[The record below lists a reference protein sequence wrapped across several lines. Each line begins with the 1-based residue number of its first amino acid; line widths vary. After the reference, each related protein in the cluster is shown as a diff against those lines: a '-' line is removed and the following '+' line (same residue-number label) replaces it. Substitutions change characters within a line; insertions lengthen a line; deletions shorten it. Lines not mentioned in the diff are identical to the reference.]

1 MRTMELAYGLRSG
14 RRPLVLGFQ
23 GPHRVAVQRV
33 AVGVMRL
40 HLSRQG
46 SSRGRIATGT
56 VRQMK
61 IGVVINPAAGPSW
74 RRRPAA
80 RMEAWA
86 RGVVK
91 RHAAGAWVAFTEGP
105 GHARVLARQA
115 VDEGADVVVA
125 WGGDGTI
132 NEVAS
137 ALVYSRGTLGIVP
150 VGSGNGLA
158 RELGIP
164 RSPEDAL
171 TVALSGATRV
181 IDAGEL
187 NGRLFFN
194 AAGVGFDAHVAE
206 VFASSSGHRR
216 GFTSYAA
223 ATVRELFQYQGS
235 IYTIEADG
243 RLAGDIRALLIAV
256 ANTRQWGNGARI
268 APHAV
273 MDDERLDLVTIAARP
288 PVVVLANIWRLFLGS
303 IATLSHV
310 ETRQVGTASIAATP
324 PAPVH
329 VDGEPLGRL
338 AAIEIRVKAGAL
350 RVRVPLR

>member
-1 MRTMELAYGLRSG
+1 
-14 RRPLVLGFQ
+14 
-23 GPHRVAVQRV
+23 
-33 AVGVMRL
+33 
-40 HLSRQG
+40 
-46 SSRGRIATGT
+46 
-56 VRQMK
+56 MK
-61 IGVVINPAAGPSW
+61 IGLVINPVAGPAW

-80 RMEAWA
+80 RVEAWA
-86 RGVVK
+86 RGVVE
-91 RHAAGAWVAFTEGP
+91 RHAAEASVAFTEGP
-105 GHARVLARQA
+105 GHARVLARRA
-115 VDEGADVVVA
+115 VDDGADVVVA

-164 RSPEDAL
+164 RSLEDAL
-171 TVALSGATRV
+171 TVALSGAIRV

-206 VFASSSGHRR
+206 VFAASSGHRR

-223 ATVRELFQYQGS
+223 ATIRELFHYEAAT
-235 IYTIEADG
+235 YRIEADG
-243 RLAGDIRALLIAV
+243 RPAGVIRALLISV

-268 APHAV
+268 APYAV
-273 MDDERLDLVTIAARP
+273 MDDERLDLVTIAACP

-338 AAIEIRVKAGAL
+338 AAIEIRVKAGSL
-350 RVRVPLR
+350 RVRVPRASRRGRDS

>member
-1 MRTMELAYGLRSG
+1 
-14 RRPLVLGFQ
+14 
-23 GPHRVAVQRV
+23 
-33 AVGVMRL
+33 
-40 HLSRQG
+40 
-46 SSRGRIATGT
+46 
-56 VRQMK
+56 MK
-61 IGVVINPAAGPSW
+61 IGVVINPVAGPAW
-74 RRRPAA
+74 RRRPAS
-80 RMEAWA
+80 RLEAWA
-86 RGVVK
+86 RGIVG
-91 RHAAGAWVAFTEGP
+91 RHAAEAWVAFTEGP

-137 ALVYSRGTLGIVP
+137 VLVYSRGTLGIVP

-223 ATVRELFQYQGS
+223 ATIRELFQYQSS

-243 RLAGDIRALLIAV
+243 RPAGDIRALLVSV

-273 MDDERLDLVTIAARP
+273 MDDERLDLVAITARP
-288 PVVVLANIWRLFLGS
+288 PVVVLANIWRLFVGS

-310 ETRQVGTASIAATP
+310 DTQQFRTATIVATP

-338 AAIEIRVKAGAL
+338 ATIEIRVKAGAL
-350 RVRVPLR
+350 RVRVPRASHRGRD

>member
-1 MRTMELAYGLRSG
+1 
-14 RRPLVLGFQ
+14 
-23 GPHRVAVQRV
+23 
-33 AVGVMRL
+33 
-40 HLSRQG
+40 
-46 SSRGRIATGT
+46 
-56 VRQMK
+56 MK
-61 IGVVINPAAGPSW
+61 IGVVINPAAGPAW

-86 RGVVK
+86 RGVVE
-91 RHAAGAWVAFTEGP
+91 RHAAEAWVAFTEGP
-105 GHARVLARQA
+105 GHARVLAQHA

-164 RSPEDAL
+164 RSPEGAM

-194 AAGVGFDAHVAE
+194 MAGVGFDAHVAE
-206 VFASSSGHRR
+206 VFASSSGRRR

-223 ATVRELFQYQGS
+223 ATIRELFQYQSAMYS
-235 IYTIEADG
+235 IETDG
-243 RLAGDIRALLIAV
+243 RPAGDLRALLISV

-268 APHAV
+268 APFAV
-273 MDDERLDLVTIAARP
+273 MDDERLDLVAIAARP
-288 PVVVLANIWRLFLGS
+288 PVLVLANLWRLFVGS
-303 IATLSHV
+303 ITTLSHV
-310 ETRQVGTASIAATP
+310 DSQQCRTATLVATP

-329 VDGEPLGRL
+329 VDGEPLGRF
-338 AAIEIRVKAGAL
+338 ATIEIRVKAGAL
-350 RVRVPLR
+350 RVRVPRH